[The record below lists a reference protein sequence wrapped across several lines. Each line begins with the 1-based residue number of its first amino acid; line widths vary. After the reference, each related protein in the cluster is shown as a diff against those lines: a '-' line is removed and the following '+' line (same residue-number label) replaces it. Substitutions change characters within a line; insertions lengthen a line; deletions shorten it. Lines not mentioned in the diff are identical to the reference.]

1 MVVWLWMIFCE
12 FVDEFVRSNRC
23 GAGREDAVGELG
35 SIRAGSFL
43 FFFGSCELIGAGSIV
58 A

>member
-43 FFFGSCELIGAGSIV
+43 FFLARV
-58 A
+58 NL